1 MSRRRLRVAVDVD
14 AAASEVWDYVADIPS
29 HVEWMHDARAITF
42 TSTTTFDCLTVVGPF
57 RMVDRME
64 IVEWVEGSA
73 IGIRHV
79 GLVRGTGRFT
89 LASLGPAQTRFE
101 WEEELELSWWMVPPV
116 AALVLRR
123 IWRRNLRTLRAL
135 VDEASAAAG

>member
-1 MSRRRLRVAVDVD
+1 MRPQRLRVAVDID
-14 AAASEVWDYVADIPS
+14 AAAPEVWAYVADIPS

-42 TSTTTFDCLTVVGPF
+42 TSPTTFDCLTVVGPL

-64 IVEWVEGSA
+64 IVEWAEGSA

-89 LASLGPAQTRFE
+89 LTPLGPRRTRFE
-101 WEEELELSWWMVPPV
+101 WAEELELPWWMVPPV
-116 AALVLRR
+116 IALVLRW

-135 VDEASAAAG
+135 AGVKGRRG

>member
-1 MSRRRLRVAVDVD
+1 MRPQRLRVAVDID
-14 AAASEVWDYVADIPS
+14 APLAAVWDDVADIPS

-42 TSTTTFDCLTVVGPF
+42 VSDTAFDCLTVVGPF
-57 RMVDRME
+57 RLRDRME

-89 LASLGPAQTRFE
+89 LVPLGPGRTRFE
-101 WEEELELSWWMVPPV
+101 WAEELELPWWMVPPV
-116 AALVLRR
+116 AALVLRW
-123 IWRRNLRTLRAL
+123 IWRRNLRALRAR
-135 VDEASAAAG
+135 VHGASE